1 MGFCICGQLVSVR
14 MMVLVA
20 VVMMMEM
27 MTVVVVVVVVVV
39 DCELLML
46 AYCLLESST
55 YRCC

>member
-27 MTVVVVVVVVVV
+27 MTVMVVVVI

-46 AYCLLESST
+46 ANCLSESST

>member
-27 MTVVVVVVVVVV
+27 MTVVVVVVVV

-46 AYCLLESST
+46 AYCLSESST